1 MRKLSKFLGDLRG
14 LSDAVA
20 VAVFVGVALV
30 MGVMI
35 ASFALS
41 KAPTAAAPT
50 ISIAIGPIATGT
62 VGIFHKGGDGVPLE
76 HLRIYVYKASD
87 MSNVEGYPKLASSL
101 NEKVDLDPTGVF
113 NNGDVLKLSLSA
125 GSYKIAVEYVPT
137 KQTIAEALVTV
148 S

>member
-20 VAVFVGVALV
+20 IAVFVGVALV

-62 VGIFHKGGDGVPLE
+62 VGIFHKGGDGIPLE

-87 MSNVEGYPKLASSL
+87 MSNVDGYPKLASSL
-101 NEKVDLDPTGVF
+101 NEKVDLDPTDVF

-137 KQTIAEALVTV
+137 KQTIAEALVTAG
-148 S
+148 

>member
-76 HLRIYVYKASD
+76 HLRIYVYKAAD